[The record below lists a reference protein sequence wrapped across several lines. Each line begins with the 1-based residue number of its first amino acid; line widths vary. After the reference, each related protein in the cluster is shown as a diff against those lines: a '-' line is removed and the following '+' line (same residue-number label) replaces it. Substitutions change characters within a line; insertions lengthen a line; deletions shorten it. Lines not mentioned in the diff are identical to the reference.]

1 MDVTHSLGSDPTPV
15 CRPLAIKAPWHFK
28 KKKER
33 KNLVQLSPSPPLTTV
48 NIGPLTLYTHRQM
61 SPSPKGAIL
70 VLTVKNFKCKYS
82 HTVHIMDCPLC
93 LKVSLEKCHLFL
105 RQTTCN
111 VLIPHS
117 SSIHGLLIYFKVL
130 SSKKIRL
137 VCIVQF
143 TCQRPKLGSHTYGL
157 LI

>member
-1 MDVTHSLGSDPTPV
+1 
-15 CRPLAIKAPWHFK
+15 
-28 KKKER
+28 
-33 KNLVQLSPSPPLTTV
+33 
-48 NIGPLTLYTHRQM
+48 M

-70 VLTVKNFKCKYS
+70 VPRVKNFKCKYS

-93 LKVSLEKCHLFL
+93 LKVSLKKCHLFL

-111 VLIPHS
+111 ALTPHS

-143 TCQRPKLGSHTYGL
+143 TCERPKLGSHTYGL
-157 LI
+157 LIKLFSQESKANSPFSGHFQLVSKITIQAKLK